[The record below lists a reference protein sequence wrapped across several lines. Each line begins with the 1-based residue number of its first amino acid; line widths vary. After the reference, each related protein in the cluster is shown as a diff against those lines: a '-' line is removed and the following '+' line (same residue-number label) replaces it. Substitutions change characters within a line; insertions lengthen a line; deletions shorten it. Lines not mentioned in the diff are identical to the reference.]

1 MHRKLTQL
9 FARTAVAAGLFAV
22 ASLPALSAN
31 INFHDLFDGI
41 TVDATQFDV
50 TPATVTHM
58 NIFGGE
64 DDVRV
69 HGQFISNSADGS
81 GDSFVGLVEP
91 GIGCSLTQNNCF
103 SDILHVFWT
112 VNNHIADFTAD
123 FGSDPESLGTCVQ
136 CTSLFEDGTLQNV
149 NAFLI
154 LPDNIT
160 IQIQSDL
167 DVPEPASLALLG
179 LGLFGVAALRRKPQ
193 Q

>member
-1 MHRKLTQL
+1 MHRKLIQL
-9 FARTAVAAGLFAV
+9 FARTAVAVGLFAV
-22 ASLPALSAN
+22 ASLPAMSAN
-31 INFHDLFDGI
+31 INFHDLLDAV

-69 HGQFISNSADGS
+69 QGQFISNSADGK

-91 GIGCSLTQNNCF
+91 GIGCSLTRTDCF
-103 SDILHVFWT
+103 SDVLHVVWT
-112 VNNHIADFTAD
+112 VTNHVADFRAD
-123 FGSDPESLGTCVQ
+123 FGSDPESLGTCPQ
-136 CTSLFEDGTLQNV
+136 CTALFEDGTLQNV
-149 NAFLI
+149 NAFLS

-160 IQIQSDL
+160 IQIQS

>member
-22 ASLPALSAN
+22 ASLPAMSAN

-81 GDSFVGLVEP
+81 GDSYVGLVEP
-91 GIGCSLTQNNCF
+91 GIGCSLTRLDCF
-103 SDILHVFWT
+103 SDFLHVVWSVT
-112 VNNHIADFTAD
+112 NHTATFTAD
-123 FGSDPESLGTCVQ
+123 FGSDPEAVGTCVQ
-136 CTSLFEDGTLQNV
+136 CTALFEDGTLQNV
-149 NAFLI
+149 NAFLS

-160 IQIQSDL
+160 IQIQSD
-167 DVPEPASLALLG
+167 VPEPSSLALLG
-179 LGLFGVAALRRKPQ
+179 LGLFGVAALRRKTQ

>member
-9 FARTAVAAGLFAV
+9 FARAAVAVGLFAV

-31 INFHDLFDGI
+31 INFRDLFDGI
-41 TVDATQFDV
+41 TVEATQFDV
-50 TPATVTHM
+50 TPATVTHLK
-58 NIFGGE
+58 IFGGE

-69 HGQFISNSADGS
+69 QGRFISNSADGS

-91 GIGCSLTQNNCF
+91 GLGCNLTQKDCF
-103 SDILHVFWT
+103 SDILHVYWT
-112 VNNHIADFTAD
+112 VTNNVADFTAD
-123 FGSDPESLGTCVQ
+123 FASDPESVGSCTQ
-136 CTSLFEDGTLQNV
+136 CTALFEDGTLQNV
-149 NAFLI
+149 NAFLS

-160 IQIQSDL
+160 IQIQSD
-167 DVPEPASLALLG
+167 VPEPSSLALLG

>member
-31 INFHDLFDGI
+31 INFNDLFDTV

-58 NIFGGE
+58 NIFNGE

-69 HGQFISNSADGS
+69 HGQFISNSNDSS
-81 GDSFVGLVEP
+81 GDSFVGLVEQ
-91 GIGCSLTQNNCF
+91 GIGCSLSQRDCF

-112 VNNHIADFTAD
+112 VTNHVADFTAD
-123 FGSDPESLGTCVQ
+123 FGSDREGLGTCGP
-136 CTSLFEDGTLQNV
+136 CTALFEDGTLQNV
-149 NAFLI
+149 NAFLS

-160 IQIQSDL
+160 IQIQS

>member
-22 ASLPALSAN
+22 ASLPAMSAN
-31 INFHDLFDGI
+31 INFHDLLDAV

-69 HGQFISNSADGS
+69 HGQFISNSADGK

-91 GIGCSLTQNNCF
+91 GIGCNLTQNNCF
-103 SDILHVFWT
+103 SDILHVVWS
-112 VNNHIADFTAD
+112 VANNVATFRAD
-123 FGSDPESLGTCVQ
+123 FGSDPESLGTCPP
-136 CTSLFEDGTLQNV
+136 CTRLFEDGTLQNV
-149 NAFLI
+149 NAFLS

-160 IQIQSDL
+160 IQIQSD
-167 DVPEPASLALLG
+167 VPEPASLEIGRAH
-179 LGLFGVAALRRKPQ
+179 V
-193 Q
+193 

>member
-9 FARTAVAAGLFAV
+9 FARTAVVAGLFAV
-22 ASLPALSAN
+22 ASLPAMSAN
-31 INFHDLFDGI
+31 INFHDLLDAV

-69 HGQFISNSADGS
+69 QGQFISNSADSS

-91 GIGCSLTQNNCF
+91 GIGCTLTRTDCF
-103 SDILHVFWT
+103 SDILHVVWT
-112 VNNHIADFTAD
+112 VTNHVADFTAD
-123 FGSDPESLGTCVQ
+123 FGSDRESLGTCGQ
-136 CTSLFEDGTLQNV
+136 CTRLFEDGTLQNV
-149 NAFLI
+149 NAFLS

-160 IQIQSDL
+160 IQIQS

>member
-22 ASLPALSAN
+22 ASLPAMSAN
-31 INFHDLFDGI
+31 INFHDLVDAV

-58 NIFGGE
+58 FIFGGE

-69 HGQFISNSADGS
+69 QGQFFSNSADGS

-103 SDILHVFWT
+103 SDILHVYWT
-112 VNNHIADFTAD
+112 VAGGVADFTAD

-136 CTSLFEDGTLQNV
+136 CTALFEDGTLQNV
-149 NAFLI
+149 NAFLS
-154 LPDNIT
+154 LPANIT
-160 IQIQSDL
+160 IQIQS
-167 DVPEPASLALLG
+167 DVPEPASLALVG

>member
-1 MHRKLTQL
+1 MLALIAGSEATAKRP
-9 FARTAVAAGLFAV
+9 AATAVR
-22 ASLPALSAN
+22 AN
-31 INFHDLFDGI
+31 INFHDLLDAV

-50 TPATVTHM
+50 TAATVTHI

-69 HGQFISNSADGS
+69 HGQFISNSADGK

-91 GIGCSLTQNNCF
+91 GIGCNLIQDDCF
-103 SDILHVFWT
+103 SDILHVVWS
-112 VNNHIADFTAD
+112 VANNVATFRAD

-136 CTSLFEDGTLQNV
+136 CTALFPALFEDGTLQNV
-149 NAFLI
+149 NAFLR

-160 IQIQSDL
+160 IQIQSD
-167 DVPEPASLALLG
+167 VSEPASVALLG

>member
-31 INFHDLFDGI
+31 INFRDLFDGI

-50 TPATVTHM
+50 TPATITHM

-69 HGQFISNSADGS
+69 QGQFFSNSANGS

-91 GIGCSLTQNNCF
+91 GLGCNLTQTDCF
-103 SDILHVFWT
+103 SDILHVVWSVSGGVAT
-112 VNNHIADFTAD
+112 FTAD
-123 FGSDPESLGTCVQ
+123 FGSDAEGVGNCGQ
-136 CTSLFEDGTLQNV
+136 CTALFEDGTLQNV
-149 NAFLI
+149 NAFLS

-160 IQIQSDL
+160 IQIQSD
-167 DVPEPASLALLG
+167 VPEPSSLALLG

>member
-91 GIGCSLTQNNCF
+91 GIGCSLSQTNCF

-112 VNNHIADFTAD
+112 VTNHVADFTAD
-123 FGSDPESLGTCVQ
+123 FGSDPEAVGTCGQ
-136 CTSLFEDGTLQNV
+136 CKALFEDGTLQNV
-149 NAFLI
+149 NAFLS

-160 IQIQSDL
+160 IQIQSGL

-179 LGLFGVAALRRKPQ
+179 LGLFGFAAFRRRSAT
-193 Q
+193 

>member
-22 ASLPALSAN
+22 ASLPAMSAN
-31 INFHDLFDGI
+31 INFYDLLDAV

-58 NIFGGE
+58 FIFGGE

-69 HGQFISNSADGS
+69 QGQFISNSAEGK

-91 GIGCSLTQNNCF
+91 GIGCTLTQRDCF
-103 SDILHVFWT
+103 SDVLHVYWT

-123 FGSDPESLGTCVQ
+123 FGSDPESLGTCPP
-136 CTSLFEDGTLQNV
+136 CTRLFEDGTLQNV
-149 NAFLI
+149 NAYLS

-160 IQIQSDL
+160 IQIQSD
-167 DVPEPASLALLG
+167 VPEPASLALVG

>member
-31 INFHDLFDGI
+31 INFHDLLDAV

-50 TPATVTHM
+50 TAATVTHM

-69 HGQFISNSADGS
+69 HGQFISNSADS
-81 GDSFVGLVEP
+81 TGDSFVGLVEP
-91 GIGCSLTQNNCF
+91 GLGCDLIQRDCF

-112 VNNHIADFTAD
+112 VSNHIADFTAD
-123 FGSDPESLGTCVQ
+123 FGSDREGPGTCGQ
-136 CTSLFEDGTLQNV
+136 CTALFEDGTLQNV
-149 NAFLI
+149 NAFLN

-160 IQIQSDL
+160 IQIQS

-179 LGLFGVAALRRKPQ
+179 LGLFGFAAFRRRSAT
-193 Q
+193 

>member
-22 ASLPALSAN
+22 ASLPAMSAN
-31 INFHDLFDGI
+31 INFYDLLDAV

-58 NIFGGE
+58 FIFGGE

-69 HGQFISNSADGS
+69 QGQFFSNSADGS

-91 GIGCSLTQNNCF
+91 GIGCSLTRLDCF
-103 SDILHVFWT
+103 SDILHVVWSVT
-112 VNNHIADFTAD
+112 NHTATFTAD
-123 FGSDPESLGTCVQ
+123 FGSDPESVGTCVQ
-136 CTSLFEDGTLQNV
+136 CTALFEDGTLQNV
-149 NAFLI
+149 NAFLS

-160 IQIQSDL
+160 IQIQS